1 MEVLDIIWQY
11 IAPIFGGL
19 SIAGIVS
26 AIIYGC
32 LKGAFNRTISKINTE
47 KIAKDAVDKGVE
59 KVKEVSFKHN
69 IQPIVQSELK
79 KVTEEANEYLKQEL
93 ESMKEQ
99 YAKLLNVLGKFAA
112 YFDNSIG
119 VPDEAKQELKQALLD
134 AEIEP
139 TTDEIVVDSEIVVE
153 EPKSAEKVLKT
164 AKNEVPDKV
173 QGDR

>member
-1 MEVLDIIWQY
+1 MEVLDVIWQY

-69 IQPIVQSELK
+69 IQPIVESELK
-79 KVTEEANEYLKQEL
+79 KVTEEANKCLEQEL
-93 ESMKEQ
+93 ASVKEQ

-119 VPDEAKQELKQALLD
+119 VPDEAKEELKQALKD

-139 TTDEIVVDSEIVVE
+139 TTGEIVVDSEIVVE
-153 EPKSAEKVLKT
+153 DTKSAKKLAET
-164 AKNEVPDKV
+164 SQNGSSNTV

>member
-32 LKGAFNRTISKINTE
+32 LKGAFNRTILKINTE

-93 ESMKEQ
+93 ESVKEQ
-99 YAKLLNVLGKFAA
+99 YAKLLNILGKFAA

-119 VPDEAKQELKQALLD
+119 VPDEAKTELKQALLD
-134 AEIEP
+134 AEIKP
-139 TTDEIVVDSEIVVE
+139 TTGEIVVDSEIVVE
-153 EPKSAEKVLKT
+153 DTKSAEKATKT
-164 AKNEVPDKV
+164 AKNETLDKV

>member
-93 ESMKEQ
+93 ESVKEQ

-119 VPDEAKQELKQALLD
+119 VPDEAKVELKQALLD

-139 TTDEIVVDSEIVVE
+139 TTDEIVVDSEIVME
-153 EPKSAEKVLKT
+153 DTKSAEKATKT
-164 AKNEVPDKV
+164 AKNEASDKV

>member
-93 ESMKEQ
+93 GSVKEQ

-119 VPDEAKQELKQALLD
+119 VPDEAKVELKQALLD

-139 TTDEIVVDSEIVVE
+139 TTDEIVVDSEIVME
-153 EPKSAEKVLKT
+153 DTKSAEKVTKT
-164 AKNEVPDKV
+164 AKNEASDKV

>member
-19 SIAGIVS
+19 SIAGILS

-79 KVTEEANEYLKQEL
+79 KVTEEANEHLKQEL
-93 ESMKEQ
+93 ESVKEQ

-119 VPDEAKQELKQALLD
+119 VPDEAKADLKQALLD

-153 EPKSAEKVLKT
+153 EPKSAEKALKT
-164 AKNEVPDKV
+164 AKNEASDKV

>member
-69 IQPIVQSELK
+69 IQPIVESELK
-79 KVTEEANEYLKQEL
+79 KVTEEANKYLEQEL
-93 ESMKEQ
+93 ASVKEQ
-99 YAKLLNVLGKFAA
+99 YTKLLNVLGKFAA

-119 VPDEAKQELKQALLD
+119 VPDEAKEELKQALKD

-139 TTDEIVVDSEIVVE
+139 TTAEISVDSEIVVE
-153 EPKSAEKVLKT
+153 DTKSAEKPIKT
-164 AKNEVPDKV
+164 ALNKASNTV

>member
-1 MEVLDIIWQY
+1 MEILDIVWQY

-47 KIAKDAVDKGVE
+47 KITQEATNKGIE
-59 KVKEVSFKHN
+59 KIKEVSFKHN
-69 IQPIVQSELK
+69 IQPIVESELK
-79 KVTEEANEYLKQEL
+79 KVREEMTACAQQEL
-93 ESMKEQ
+93 KEVKEQ
-99 YAKLLNVLGKFAA
+99 YSKLLNVMEKFAA

-119 VPDEAKQELKQALLD
+119 VPDEAKEELKQALKD

-139 TTDEIVVDSEIVVE
+139 TTAEISVDSEIVVE
-153 EPKSAEKVLKT
+153 DTKSAEKPIKT
-164 AKNEVPDKV
+164 ALNKASNTV

>member
-1 MEVLDIIWQY
+1 MEILDIIWQY

-19 SIAGIVS
+19 SIAGIIS

-47 KIAKDAVDKGVE
+47 KIAKDAVNKGVE

-93 ESMKEQ
+93 ESVKEQ

-134 AEIEP
+134 AKIEP
-139 TTDEIVVDSEIVVE
+139 TTGEIIVDSEIVVE
-153 EPKSAEKVLKT
+153 DTKSAEKAIRT
-164 AKNEVPDKV
+164 AKNEVSDKV

>member
-1 MEVLDIIWQY
+1 MEILDIIWQY

-47 KIAKDAVDKGVE
+47 KIAKETSDKAVNR
-59 KVKEVSFKHN
+59 VKEISFKHN
-69 IQPIVQSELK
+69 IQPIVESELK
-79 KVTEEANEYLKQEL
+79 KISEENAKTIEKELKDV
-93 ESMKEQ
+93 KEQ
-99 YAKLLNVLGKFAA
+99 YNKLLNVLGKFAN

-119 VPDEAKQELKQALLD
+119 VPDEAKKELKQALKD

-139 TTDEIVVDSEIVVE
+139 TTAEISVDSEIVVE
-153 EPKSAEKVLKT
+153 DTKSAEKPIKT
-164 AKNEVPDKV
+164 ALNKASNTV

>member
-19 SIAGIVS
+19 SIAGIIS

-69 IQPIVQSELK
+69 IQPLVQSELK

-93 ESMKEQ
+93 ESVKEQ

-139 TTDEIVVDSEIVVE
+139 TTGEIVVDSKIIVE
-153 EPKSAEKVLKT
+153 DTKSAEKATKT
-164 AKNEVPDKV
+164 AKNEASDKV

>member
-19 SIAGIVS
+19 SIAGIIS

-93 ESMKEQ
+93 ESVKEQ

-139 TTDEIVVDSEIVVE
+139 TTGEIVVDSKVIVE
-153 EPKSAEKVLKT
+153 DTKSAEKATKT
-164 AKNEVPDKV
+164 AKNEASDKV

>member
-93 ESMKEQ
+93 ESVKEQ

-119 VPDEAKQELKQALLD
+119 VPDEAKGELKQALLD

-139 TTDEIVVDSEIVVE
+139 TTDEIVVDSEIVME
-153 EPKSAEKVLKT
+153 DTKSAEKATKT
-164 AKNEVPDKV
+164 AKNEASDKV

>member
-19 SIAGIVS
+19 SIAGVIS

-59 KVKEVSFKHN
+59 KVREVSFKHN

-93 ESMKEQ
+93 ESVKEQ

-134 AEIEP
+134 AKIEP
-139 TTDEIVVDSEIVVE
+139 KTDEIVVDSEIVVE
-153 EPKSAEKVLKT
+153 DTKSAEKATKT